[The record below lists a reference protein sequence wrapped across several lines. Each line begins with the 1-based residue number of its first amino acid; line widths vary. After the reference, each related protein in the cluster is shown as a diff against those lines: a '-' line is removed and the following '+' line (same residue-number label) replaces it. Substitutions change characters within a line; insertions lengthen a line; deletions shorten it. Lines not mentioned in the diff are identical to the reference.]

1 MFYSTRQARLK
12 AASEGNFGKAEIF
25 LSQCKIVLL
34 FSIKF
39 LLDIALDVGS
49 FAIFAVA
56 K

>member
-1 MFYSTRQARLK
+1 MC
-12 AASEGNFGKAEIF
+12 AALRF
-25 LSQCKIVLL
+25 LQWRNIPITMQNCAIIQVL
-34 FSIKF
+34 SF